1 MKDQEVKKRVVLNL
15 FQKRKFV
22 VSMVKKLPVASK
34 VSKISDST
42 LLTSSTKSWG
52 KFHLNFNYIYIF
64 YVVNSNES
72 PCDGSN
78 PNYIG
83 CYVDD
88 SNRDLDHGPG
98 VNPKKYDASSC
109 NAECKGYNYFSLQA
123 QGQCFCGNAFATS
136 PKYEKRPDAECGG
149 AKGIGR
155 AWRNS
160 VYKTCG
166 NET

>member
-1 MKDQEVKKRVVLNL
+1 M
-15 FQKRKFV
+15 
-22 VSMVKKLPVASK
+22 
-34 VSKISDST
+34 
-42 LLTSSTKSWG
+42 
-52 KFHLNFNYIYIF
+52 
-64 YVVNSNES
+64 
-72 PCDGSN
+72 
-78 PNYIG
+78 
-83 CYVDD
+83 
-88 SNRDLDHGPG
+88 
-98 VNPKKYDASSC
+98 KYDASSC

-136 PKYEKRPDAECGG
+136 PQYEKRPDAECGG

>member
-1 MKDQEVKKRVVLNL
+1 MSYFQSNLN
-15 FQKRKFV
+15 
-22 VSMVKKLPVASK
+22 
-34 VSKISDST
+34 
-42 LLTSSTKSWG
+42 
-52 KFHLNFNYIYIF
+52 HIYIF
-64 YVVNSNES
+64 YLDDSNDS
-72 PCDGSN
+72 PCDQSD

-98 VNPKKYDASSC
+98 VNPMKYDASSC

-123 QGQCFCGNAFATS
+123 QGQCFCGNAFATA
-136 PKYEKRPDAECGG
+136 PQYQKRPDAECGG